1 MTFPATGIGTDRL
14 LLLGA
19 HPSHARALQMYLLQ
33 NRAFL
38 QPWEPS
44 RDDAFF
50 GLNERV
56 KRGRTLGSTGLGRT
70 MY

>member
-1 MTFPATGIGTDRL
+1 MTFPATGISTDRL

-50 GLNERV
+50 
-56 KRGRTLGSTGLGRT
+56 
-70 MY
+70 